1 MLSFMK
7 HGYSKRDIFVLRNV
21 MEDAKYQIETSWV
34 ECDSEYAEK
43 CCSVCS
49 LRTVCKDIENLV
61 NYLKDVENSV
71 ENVENPNP

>member
-7 HGYSKRDIFVLRNV
+7 NGYSKRDIFVLRHV
-21 MEDAKYQIETSWV
+21 MEDAKYQIESSWA

-49 LRTVCKDIENLV
+49 LRNVCKDIENLIS
-61 NYLKDVENSV
+61 YLQAVENLV
-71 ENVENPNP
+71 DNVEK